1 MKKKIV
7 IGISV
12 FSLIFI
18 LSGIYAI
25 VNIETTTSKMDNL
38 IRLHQIEILREHLL
52 IEIKR
57 SQTDLYLKD
66 TKYARSVDTI
76 VSHVRDMDRVINNCF
91 TCHHTEAVTK
101 RISALRNQTEQYK
114 DALSR
119 VYTIRSNTERRR
131 EEEEAAVNIGMDLVS
146 EVNSITQLTSRK
158 LEERTRAAFQEIA
171 QTKKILY
178 LILACVP
185 VLAISLSIVFIR
197 GFTSPLSEILSATRK
212 LKAGNLNYRIREL
225 PDEFG
230 EVAASF
236 NAMAASLKEDFLKM
250 QWAEQLIVLGEMAGG
265 LAHEIKNPLAGIK
278 ASMEVLSGDQS
289 VSSENRMVLL
299 KVIEQI
305 RKIEV
310 LLKSLLNFARPPK
323 PQFLLVDLNSVIDS
337 TVGLAER
344 HPAFS
349 SRDGNPI
356 VIMKDFEV
364 RLPDIMADPLQL
376 QQVFMNLLLNSAD
389 AMQDGGTI
397 TIQTSV
403 AEGGQTVA
411 VKMIDTGHGIAEA
424 AIDKIFQP
432 FFTTKT
438 HGTGLGLAITKGL
451 IEQHGGD
458 IRVQNNHDRGVSF
471 TITLP
476 MKQGDEVPII

>member
-7 IGISV
+7 IGLSA

-25 VNIETTTSKMDNL
+25 VNIETTTSKLDNL
-38 IRLHQIEILREHLL
+38 IRLHQIEMVREHLL

-57 SQTDLYLKD
+57 SQSDLYLKD
-66 TKYARSVDTI
+66 TKFARSIDTI
-76 VSHVRDMDRVINNCF
+76 VTHIRDMDKAISNCF
-91 TCHHTEAVTK
+91 TCHHTEPVTK
-101 RISALRNQTEQYK
+101 RIEGLRDQTERYK

-119 VYTIRSNTERRR
+119 VFTIRANAERRR
-131 EEEEAAVNIGMDLVS
+131 AEEETAVNIGMDLVS
-146 EVNSITQLTSRK
+146 EVNSITQMTSKK
-158 LEERTRAAFQEIA
+158 LEERTRAAFQEITR
-171 QTKKILY
+171 TKRILY
-178 LILACVP
+178 IILACVP
-185 VLAISLSIVFIR
+185 ILAISLSIVFIR
-197 GFTSPLSEILSATRK
+197 GFTSPLSDILAATRK

-230 EVAASF
+230 EVASSF

-289 VSSENRMVLL
+289 VSSENRVVLL

-323 PQFLLVDLNSVIDS
+323 PQFILVDLNSVIDS

-356 VIMKDFEV
+356 MIMKDFDS

-389 AMQDGGTI
+389 AMQEGGQI
-397 TIQTSV
+397 TIQTS
-403 AEGGQTVA
+403 AGANGQSVFIR
-411 VKMIDTGHGIAEA
+411 MIDTGHGIEET

-432 FFTTKT
+432 FFTTKA

-451 IEQHGGD
+451 IEQHAGD
-458 IRVQNNHDRGVSF
+458 IRVENNRDRGVSF

-476 MKQGDEVPII
+476 VKQGDEVPII

>member
-7 IGISV
+7 IGLSV

-18 LSGIYAI
+18 LSGVYAI
-25 VNIETTTSKMDNL
+25 VNIEMTTSKLDNL

-66 TKYARSVDTI
+66 TKYAQSIDTI
-76 VSHVRDMDRVINNCF
+76 VSHIHDMDNVIANCF
-91 TCHHTEAVTK
+91 TCHHTETVTK
-101 RISALRNQTEQYK
+101 RIDALRSQTERYK

-119 VYTIRSNTERRR
+119 VYTIRSNADRRR

-146 EVNSITQLTSRK
+146 EVNSITAMTSKK
-158 LEERTRAAFQEIA
+158 LEGRTRDAFQEIA
-171 QTKKILY
+171 RTKKILY

-185 VLAISLSIVFIR
+185 ILALGLSIVFIR
-197 GFTSPLSEILSATRK
+197 GFTSPLSELLAATRR

-236 NAMAASLKEDFLKM
+236 NTMAASLKEDFLKM
-250 QWAEQLIVLGEMAGG
+250 QWAEQLVVLGEMAGG

-289 VSSENRMVLL
+289 VSADNRMVLL
-299 KVIEQI
+299 KVLEQI

-310 LLKSLLNFARPPK
+310 ILKSLLNFARPPK
-323 PQFLLVDLNSVIDS
+323 PQFILVDLNSVIDS

-344 HPAFS
+344 HPSFS

-356 VIMKDFEV
+356 VIMKDFDTH
-364 RLPDIMADPLQL
+364 LPDIMADPLQI

-389 AMQDGGTI
+389 AMLEGGTI
-397 TIQTSV
+397 TIRTSA
-403 AEGGQTVA
+403 AEDKRSVFI
-411 VKMIDTGHGIAEA
+411 KMVDTGHGIEET
-424 AIDKIFQP
+424 AIDKVFQP
-432 FFTTKT
+432 FYTTKA

-451 IEQHGGD
+451 IEQHAGD
-458 IRVQNNHDRGVSF
+458 IRVENNHDRGVSF

-476 MKQGDEVPII
+476 VRQGEEVHSL

>member
-1 MKKKIV
+1 
-7 IGISV
+7 
-12 FSLIFI
+12 
-18 LSGIYAI
+18 
-25 VNIETTTSKMDNL
+25 
-38 IRLHQIEILREHLL
+38 
-52 IEIKR
+52 
-57 SQTDLYLKD
+57 
-66 TKYARSVDTI
+66 
-76 VSHVRDMDRVINNCF
+76 
-91 TCHHTEAVTK
+91 
-101 RISALRNQTEQYK
+101 
-114 DALSR
+114 

-131 EEEEAAVNIGMDLVS
+131 EEEETAVNLGMDLVT
-146 EVNSITQLTSRK
+146 EVNGITAMTSKK

-171 QTKKILY
+171 KTKKILY

-197 GFTSPLSEILSATRK
+197 GFTSPLSDILAATRK
-212 LKAGNLNYRIREL
+212 LKAGNLNYRIPDL

-289 VSSENRMVLL
+289 VSSENRMVLV

-344 HPAFS
+344 HPALS
-349 SRDGNPI
+349 SRDGNQV
-356 VIMKDFEV
+356 VIMKDFDS

-376 QQVFMNLLLNSAD
+376 QQVFLNLLLNSAD
-389 AMQDGGTI
+389 AMLEGGTI
-397 TIQTSV
+397 TIQTSLA
-403 AEGGQTVA
+403 AEGKSVSI
-411 VKMIDTGHGIAEA
+411 KMIDTGHGIEEA
-424 AIDKIFQP
+424 AIEKIFQP
-432 FFTTKT
+432 FFTTKA

-451 IEQHGGD
+451 IEQHAGD
-458 IRVQNNHDRGVSF
+458 IRVENNPDRGVSF

-476 MKQGDEVPII
+476 VKQGEEVPIL